1 MNPFYWIVSYF
12 WFGWNWLSCYVVG
25 FSLSSAAE
33 FVVYKLKEMGKIS
46 DEDVSIVMEEFR
58 NIDVDQSGTLTA
70 SDLIPNQSSQAQCWQ
85 TLYGTSIQ
93 NL

>member
-1 MNPFYWIVSYF
+1 
-12 WFGWNWLSCYVVG
+12 
-25 FSLSSAAE
+25 
-33 FVVYKLKEMGKIS
+33 MGKIS
-46 DEDVSIVMEEFR
+46 DEDVSVVMEEFR

-70 SDLIPNQSSQAQCWQ
+70 SDLMPNQSSQAQRWQ